1 MTTRDE
7 TRRRN
12 DVRTDGA
19 RPAVA
24 ATEAPSLPERLLAA
38 RERKGVDLYRAE
50 RDTKIRSR
58 YLAALERGDY
68 RELPGAVYTKGFL
81 RNYAL
86 YLGLDP
92 DEILVQWRRERGDRG
107 ATTEPVIVVP
117 RALTA
122 PRQGLTFSPAVVVA
136 ALMTVLLILFVA
148 YLGVQLLRFAKPP
161 SIAVTDPPTAVM
173 TVNDAATSYLLQGTT
188 IPHGTVTI
196 VDSAGT
202 PIQVTA
208 GSDGTWSQAVP
219 IRRGRNDFRISATDP
234 DTGKNSDQTIPI
246 IIDVPFSVVQAPT
259 LAVDSPADGASFENG
274 AIPVSGTA
282 TNATQVV
289 VSAAYLGPVGSGGPV
304 GSAATPA
311 ATPRPTA
318 SPTGTPGTTPM
329 PTPVPPATV
338 TVTVAADGTFAT
350 PFELTS
356 GRWQLTVAAS
366 SAGGKTTTISRAVT
380 VAYKGVNVV
389 VTIKGR
395 AWLKVWVDGQVDAST
410 GAAGTVFGDGKVLT
424 YTGQQSVEVR
434 TGSSSSTYF
443 SVNGTNL
450 GRLGLTANP
459 ETWLFS
465 PSGPPK
471 QTTDQ

>member
-7 TRRRN
+7 PRRRTT
-12 DVRTDGA
+12 VRPDDS
-19 RPAVA
+19 RPVGKA
-24 ATEAPSLPERLLAA
+24 APAPSLPERLLAA

-50 RDTKIRSR
+50 RDTKIRAR
-58 YLAALERGDY
+58 YLGALERGEY

-92 DEILVQWRRERGDRG
+92 DEILVQWRRERGD
-107 ATTEPVIVVP
+107 ANPTTEQVIVVP
-117 RALTA
+117 RPLTA

-136 ALMTVLLILFVA
+136 ALMTVLLVLFVA
-148 YLGVQLLRFAKPP
+148 YLGIQLLRFAKPP
-161 SIAVTDPPTAVM
+161 SIAITDPATAVT
-173 TVNDAATSYLLQGTT
+173 TVDDAATSYLLAGTT

-196 VDSAGT
+196 VDAAGT

-208 GSDGTWSQAVP
+208 ASDGSWTQEVP
-219 IRRGRNDFRISATDP
+219 LRRGRNDFRISATDP

-259 LAVDSPADGASFENG
+259 LAVDSPTDGASFQNG

-289 VSAAYLGPVGSGGPV
+289 VTAAYLGPVGSAGTPPA
-304 GSAATPA
+304 SASPS
-311 ATPRPTA
+311 PTA
-318 SPTGTPGTTPM
+318 SPSMTARPSGSAIPSPAAPG
-329 PTPVPPATV
+329 AV
-338 TVTVAADGTFAT
+338 TVTVGTDGTYTT

-356 GRWQLTVAAS
+356 GRWALTVAAS
-366 SAGGKTTTISRAVT
+366 SAEGKTTTITRTVT
-380 VAYKGVNVV
+380 VAYSGVNVV

-395 AWLKVWVDGQVDAST
+395 AWLKVWVDGQVDPST

-424 YTGQQSVEVR
+424 YAGQQTVEVR

-443 SVNGTNL
+443 TVNGTNL
-450 GRLGLTANP
+450 GHLGSTPNP
-459 ETWLFS
+459 ETWLFA
-465 PSGPPK
+465 PTGPPR
-471 QTTDQ
+471 QTTHQ